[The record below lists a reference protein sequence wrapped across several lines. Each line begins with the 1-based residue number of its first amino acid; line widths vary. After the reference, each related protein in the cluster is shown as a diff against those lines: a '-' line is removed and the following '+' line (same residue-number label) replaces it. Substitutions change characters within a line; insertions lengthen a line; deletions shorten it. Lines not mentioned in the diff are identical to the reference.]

1 MENILKTKGLIKN
14 FYEGERETKVL
25 KSINLSINKGEFLS
39 ITGPSGSGKSTLIYQ
54 LGLLDYPTEGEVY
67 LHNKITSNLESSE
80 RTNIRLNNFGFVFQ
94 DYALMPELSAW
105 ENVALPLLMRG
116 LNISKAREK
125 SEEILTNL
133 GLGER
138 ISNRPNQLSG
148 GESQRVSIAR
158 SVVGNP
164 SILFADEPTAN
175 LDTKM
180 SEQVLETFKKLNR
193 EGQTII
199 MVTHEL
205 NYANQAKR
213 LINLVDGIITEDK
226 SLSH

>member
-205 NYANQAKR
+205 NYANQSKK
-213 LINLVDGIITEDK
+213 INK
-226 SLSH
+226 LS